1 MKKRAKPSP
10 EFDNFTVFMDKLANV
25 RNDELKKALEE
36 EKQEKA
42 RLVKSFQDHWDKV
55 GEKMKNDPNWQVPY

>member
-10 EFDNFTVFMDKLANV
+10 EFDNFTAFMDKLASV
-25 RNDELKKALEE
+25 RHDELKKALEE

-55 GEKMKNDPNWQVPY
+55 GETMNADPNFQVPY